1 MLKLISNPKL
11 SECTSLRLGGSAI
24 AEIQVSAEA
33 DVFEISKYC
42 AEYGGKPFIL
52 GAGSN
57 ILADAG
63 NLPYILIKSL
73 FKAEPVV
80 ECEKNDKMYVKVES
94 GVRLHQLLN
103 RCIKWG
109 LSGLEGLCGIPG
121 AIGGAVAMNAGSFG
135 CEIGNCIH
143 SIRIFSPTDGIVD
156 IPAEQLLF
164 SYRKLSIVGINSWYL
179 IIHVIFCLT
188 HSSRNGIKSEI
199 SHNFFKKKSTQPL
212 KSWSAGCIF
221 KNPSLEQSAGMLLE
235 RAGFKGKKLGGM
247 AFSALHANFLLNE
260 GKGSPTAAFDLIAQ
274 AEQAVFTK
282 FGINLKMEVKVLSC
296 Q

>member
-24 AEIQVSAEA
+24 AEIQVSEEA
-33 DVFEISKYC
+33 DVFEISKYS
-42 AEYGGKPFIL
+42 AEYGGEFFIL

-57 ILADAG
+57 ILADEG
-63 NLPYILIKSL
+63 NLPYVLVRTF

-80 ECEKNDKMYVKVES
+80 ECEKNDRVYVKVES

-109 LSGLEGLCGIPG
+109 LSGIEGLCGIPG
-121 AIGGAVAMNAGSFG
+121 TVGGAVAMNAGSFG

-143 SIRIFSPTDGIVD
+143 SIRIFSPTLGIVD
-156 IPAEQLLF
+156 IPAEKLF
-164 SYRKLSIVGINSWYL
+164 FTYRKLSIVGINSWYL
-179 IIHVIFCLT
+179 IIHVIFDLT
-188 HSSRNGIKSEI
+188 HASRNGIKGEI

-221 KNPSLEQSAGMLLE
+221 KNPSPEQSAGMLLE
-235 RAGFKGKKLGGM
+235 HTGFKGKKLGGM
-247 AFSALHANFLLNE
+247 AFSALHSNFLINE
-260 GKGSPTAAFDLIAQ
+260 GNGSPSAAFDLIAQ

-282 FGINLKMEVKVLSC
+282 FGINLQMEVKVLSC